1 MWPTTFLKGH
11 SAIKPPKPN
20 SAIGPARPYANKKL
34 FWNFGGLS
42 GGGEILQFCKF
53 QLHFWHWIQFCLVA
67 SQQWL
72 GGCKVRAGNRSID
85 GEFRLAW
92 NGWGVIESWK
102 WHLLIAL
109 IQSCFTANWVWIWDL
124 DSVSDLRWHV
134 CKLLSTAGL
143 WRLAVKLKVFL
154 TYSSFRKSN
163 SGVGCFLIKVICTAG
178 GFVVKQPG
186 WSCQ

>member
-1 MWPTTFLKGH
+1 MGSICNSMSLHRQSGPVMFPDPFPQLNLPNPIPQLAPQ
-11 SAIKPPKPN
+11 SPRQIKN
-20 SAIGPARPYANKKL
+20 CSGILGV
-34 FWNFGGLS
+34 FQV
-42 GGGEILQFCKF
+42 GGGFCNFFCKF
-53 QLHFWHWIQFCLVA
+53 QLHFWHSFQFCLVA

-85 GEFRLAW
+85 SGFRHAW

-109 IQSCFTANWVWIWDL
+109 IQSCFTANWVWIWGL

-163 SGVGCFLIKVICTAG
+163 SGVNC
-178 GFVVKQPG
+178 
-186 WSCQ
+186 

>member
-1 MWPTTFLKGH
+1 M
-11 SAIKPPKPN
+11 
-20 SAIGPARPYANKKL
+20 
-34 FWNFGGLS
+34 
-42 GGGEILQFCKF
+42 
-53 QLHFWHWIQFCLVA
+53 A

-85 GEFRLAW
+85 SGSISRLAW

-163 SGVGCFLIKVICTAG
+163 SGVNGSSSHLHRWGACGETTWLILPVVICLSQRLSHACLSIS
-178 GFVVKQPG
+178 FYMVKLRMAH
-186 WSCQ
+186 

>member
-1 MWPTTFLKGH
+1 MACIYNFKSLYRQTG
-11 SAIKPPKPN
+11 SAI
-20 SAIGPARPYANKKL
+20 
-34 FWNFGGLS
+34 NFGAIPQLGALNPIPLFAPKRPLGIKNRS
-42 GGGEILQFCKF
+42 GIFGGVHVGGDFCKLIF
-53 QLHFWHWIQFCLVA
+53 ASLLPVHIWHWNQFCLVA

-72 GGCKVRAGNRSID
+72 GGCKARAGNRSID
-85 GEFRLAW
+85 SGFWPAW
-92 NGWGVIESWK
+92 NGWGVIDSWK

-163 SGVGCFLIKVICTAG
+163 SGVSCFN
-178 GFVVKQPG
+178 
-186 WSCQ
+186 

>member
-1 MWPTTFLKGH
+1 MGCNWSSSSLYRETGPPLFPEATPQLNPLNPIPQLALQ
-11 SAIKPPKPN
+11 SPRQIKN
-20 SAIGPARPYANKKL
+20 CSGILGV
-34 FWNFGGLS
+34 FQV
-42 GGGEILQFCKF
+42 GGGFCNFFCKF
-53 QLHFWHWIQFCLVA
+53 QLHFWHSFQFCLVA

-85 GEFRLAW
+85 SGFRLAW

-109 IQSCFTANWVWIWDL
+109 IQSCFTANWVWIWGL

-163 SGVGCFLIKVICTAG
+163 SGVNC
-178 GFVVKQPG
+178 
-186 WSCQ
+186 